1 MCLPR
6 GFWEAFLMK
15 KLSWKSPKLDVRTV
29 TMSALLIAIQIV
41 LNKISIGDPAILKI
55 GIGFLGTA
63 LIGYLTGPWLG
74 GVILVLVD
82 IISNT
87 VFSSGGVFFPG
98 FTFSAFIS
106 GIIAGAFL
114 YHQKVTWQRVFLYEF
129 IQILISNVIF
139 TTLWVYILSMTS
151 PHHMALTALLA
162 VRVPKE
168 IISWPIQAVVDL
180 LILKAVSKT
189 QIAK

>member
-1 MCLPR
+1 
-6 GFWEAFLMK
+6 MK

-87 VFSSGGVFFPG
+87 VFSSGGGFFPG

-114 YHQKVTWQRVFLYEF
+114 YHQKVTWQRV
-129 IQILISNVIF
+129 
-139 TTLWVYILSMTS
+139 
-151 PHHMALTALLA
+151 
-162 VRVPKE
+162 
-168 IISWPIQAVVDL
+168 
-180 LILKAVSKT
+180 
-189 QIAK
+189 